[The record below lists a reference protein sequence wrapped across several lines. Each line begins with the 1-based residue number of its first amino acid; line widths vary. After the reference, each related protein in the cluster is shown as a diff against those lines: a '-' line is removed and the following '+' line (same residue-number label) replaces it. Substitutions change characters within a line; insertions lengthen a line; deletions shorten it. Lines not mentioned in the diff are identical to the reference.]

1 MLKTKLIISK
11 KFQQQSSTTKTNM
24 SSITR
29 DLHKNFT
36 MAGNV
41 LQNLLK
47 EGESRRYSTEELI
60 QLCSVIVTAEYCVET
75 VQQLEEKLK
84 EKVPKPFVE
93 QIDFNDEKSIFLTL
107 ISSCIQLLV
116 QDVENGCDSALTI
129 MAKKSWH
136 TMKSVG
142 DQSDFINQL
151 IYHFKAVFPLLRDN
165 LHTSRKYFTQLCLK
179 FANAFITKYIT
190 VLYKCRFHSTDGSS
204 NILGCEQLLLD
215 THSLKTV
222 LLNLPSIESMV
233 NRQAPANYT
242 KVVVKGMN
250 QAEMIIK
257 VVMTPVSPA
266 QMFISQVLNLLPE
279 ITISEYQK
287 LLDLKALKRQEQ
299 VELVDLFKT
308 AAGERA
314 IRMED
319 VKVEESSLSKRAL
332 NTTSKF
338 MSSSAEQGSRILN
351 LEKLMKKGLYF
362 NS

>member
-1 MLKTKLIISK
+1 
-11 KFQQQSSTTKTNM
+11 M
-24 SSITR
+24 SSLTR

-41 LQNLLK
+41 LHSLLK
-47 EGESRRYSTEELI
+47 EGESRRYSSEELI
-60 QLCSVIVTAEYCVET
+60 KLCSVIVTAEYCVET

-84 EKVPKPFVE
+84 EKVPKAVTE
-93 QIDFNDEKSIFLTL
+93 QIDFTDEKI
-107 ISSCIQLLV
+107 

-129 MAKKSWH
+129 MAKKPWH
-136 TMKSVG
+136 TIKSVG

-151 IYHFKAVFPLLRDN
+151 IYHFKTVIPLIREN

-179 FANAFITKYIT
+179 FANAFIAKYIT
-190 VLYKCRFHSTDGSS
+190 VLYKCRFNSADGSS

-257 VVMTPVSPA
+257 IVMTPVSPP
-266 QMFISQVLNLLPE
+266 QMFNSQVLNLLPE

-299 VELVDLFKT
+299 VELVDLFKV

-314 IRMED
+314 IRTEE
-319 VKVEESSLSKRAL
+319 VKVEDEKSLSKRAL

>member
-1 MLKTKLIISK
+1 M
-11 KFQQQSSTTKTNM
+11 SSTKTNM

-47 EGESRRYSTEELI
+47 EGESRRYSSEELI

-84 EKVPKPFVE
+84 EKVPKPFAE
-93 QIDFNDEKSIFLTL
+93 QIDFTDEKSIFLTL

-129 MAKKSWH
+129 MAKKPWH
-136 TMKSVG
+136 TIKAVG

-151 IYHFKAVFPLLRDN
+151 IYHFKTVIPLIREN

-179 FANAFITKYIT
+179 FANAFIAKYIT

-222 LLNLPSIESMV
+222 LLNLPSIESVV

-257 VVMTPVSPA
+257 IVMTPVSPP
-266 QMFISQVLNLLPE
+266 QMFNSQVLNLLPE

-287 LLDLKALKRQEQ
+287 LLDLKALKRHEQ

-308 AAGERA
+308 AAGERT